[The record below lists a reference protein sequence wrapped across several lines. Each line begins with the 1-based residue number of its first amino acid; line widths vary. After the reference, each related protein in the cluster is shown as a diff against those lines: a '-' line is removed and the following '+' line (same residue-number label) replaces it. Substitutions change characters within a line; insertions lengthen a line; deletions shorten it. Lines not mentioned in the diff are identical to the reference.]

1 MLTQGIAYQLR
12 VIWACACKDFRVA
25 LTDRLFTIL
34 GLFVPA
40 NVLILFSLFVLAGGK
55 APTAVVMQDSGPYAR
70 AFYETMGQ
78 AHSFSL
84 QVTSAAEAER
94 LMAAGQVVAVVTIP
108 PDFDVSIQQER
119 PVQVGVE
126 INNLNTDFTN
136 DIRRAIPLSI
146 TSFYAKAFPDLVS
159 VTTRETDLYPHDTD
173 YIPYLAVSILVIA
186 LMMGGI
192 MQAGTAS
199 AREWENGTIKELLLS
214 PAGRLAI
221 MLGKML
227 GALLVGLG
235 STAIVLGVL
244 ILLLGV
250 SPDHGLEVIGFTLLG
265 LLTFNAL
272 GTLLGTLIQQRM
284 PVIALTMGIS
294 LPLFFVSGAFGPI
307 SFTTPLLQDIA
318 RIFPVYYQIVVLQ
331 HAFHNF
337 NLNTYGLPGNLLILG
352 GFAAGLILLVTL
364 VLHRSTVSH

>member
-12 VIWACACKDFRVA
+12 VVWACARKDIRVA

-40 NVLILFSLFVLAGGK
+40 NVLILMSLFVLAGSK
-55 APTAVVMQDSGPYAR
+55 APTAVVMQDNGPYAQT
-70 AFYETMGQ
+70 FYQAMSQ

-84 QVTSAAEAER
+84 RISSAKEAAH
-94 LMAAGQVVAVVTIP
+94 LLAAGQIVAIVTVP
-108 PDFDVSIQQER
+108 SDFDERIRQEQ

-146 TSFYAKAFPDLVS
+146 TSFYAKAFPNLVR

-186 LMMGGI
+186 LMMGGTL
-192 MQAGTAS
+192 QAGMAS
-199 AREWENGTIKELLLS
+199 AREWEKDTIKELLLS
-214 PAGRLAI
+214 PASRLAI

-235 STAIVLGVL
+235 ATGIVLVVL
-244 ILLLGV
+244 TLLLGV
-250 SPDHGLEVIGFTLLG
+250 VPEHWLEVAGFTLLS
-265 LLTFNAL
+265 LLIFNSL
-272 GTLLGTLIQQRM
+272 GTLLGTLIKQRM
-284 PVIALTMGIS
+284 PVVALTMAIS
-294 LPLFFVSGAFGPI
+294 LPLFFISGAFGPI
-307 SFTTPLLQDIA
+307 SFTTPVLQGIA
-318 RIFPVYYQIVVLQ
+318 KLFPVYYQIVVMQ
-331 HAFHNF
+331 HAFHSF
-337 NLNTYGLPGNLLILG
+337 SLNTYGLAGNLLILG
-352 GFAAGLILLVTL
+352 GFAVGLILLVTL
-364 VLHRSTVSH
+364 VLQRSTVSH

>member
-1 MLTQGIAYQLR
+1 MLREFVYQLR
-12 VIWACACKDFRVA
+12 VIWACARKDFRVA

-40 NVLILFSLFVLAGGK
+40 NVLILMSLFVLAGGK
-55 APTAVVMQDSGPYAR
+55 APTAVVMKDSGPYAQ
-70 AFYETMGQ
+70 AFYQAMDQ

-84 QVTSAAEAER
+84 RITSTAEAER
-94 LMAAGQVVAVVTIP
+94 LIAAGQVVAVVTIP
-108 PDFDVSIQQER
+108 PDFDASLQQAR
-119 PVQVGVE
+119 PVQVDVE

-146 TSFYAKAFPDLVS
+146 TSFYANAFPDLVS
-159 VTTRETDLYPHDTD
+159 ITTRETDLYPHDTN

-186 LMMGGI
+186 LMMGG
-192 MQAGTAS
+192 MLQAGTAS

-235 STAIVLGVL
+235 SIVIVLGVL

-250 SPDHGLEVIGFTLLG
+250 VPDHWLEVVGFTFLSLVI
-265 LLTFNAL
+265 FNAL
-272 GTLLGTLIQQRM
+272 GTLLGTLIKQRM

-307 SFTTPLLQDIA
+307 SFTTPLLQGIA
-318 RIFPVYYQIVVLQ
+318 KIFPVYYQIVVLQ
-331 HAFHNF
+331 HAFHSF
-337 NLNTYGLPGNLLILG
+337 SLNTYGVAGNVLILA
-352 GFAAGLILLVTL
+352 GFAVGLILLVTL
-364 VLHRSTVSH
+364 VLQRNTVSH

>member
-1 MLTQGIAYQLR
+1 MQTQGITYQLR
-12 VIWACACKDFRVA
+12 VIWACARKDFKVA

-40 NVLILFSLFVLAGGK
+40 NVLIMMSLFVLAGSR
-55 APTAVVMQDSGPYAR
+55 APTAVVMQDNGPYAQ
-70 AFYETMGQ
+70 AFYQAMSQ

-84 QVTSAAEAER
+84 RVSPAAEAAR
-94 LMAAGQVVAVVTIP
+94 LMAAGQIVAVVTVP
-108 PDFDVSIQQER
+108 PDFDER
-119 PVQVGVE
+119 ILQNQPVQVGVE

-146 TSFYAKAFPDLVS
+146 TSFYAKAFPNLVN

-186 LMMGGI
+186 LMMGGTL
-192 MQAGTAS
+192 QAGMAS
-199 AREWENGTIKELLLS
+199 AREWENETIKELLLS
-214 PAGRLAI
+214 PASRLAI

-235 STAIVLGVL
+235 STVVVLVVLVLFLGV
-244 ILLLGV
+244 V
-250 SPDHGLEVIGFTLLG
+250 PEHWLELAGFTLLS
-265 LLTFNAL
+265 LLIFNSL
-272 GTLLGTLIQQRM
+272 GTLMGTLIKQRQ

-294 LPLFFVSGAFGPI
+294 LPLFFLSGAFGPI
-307 SFTTPLLQDIA
+307 SFTTPVLQVVA
-318 RIFPVYYQIVVLQ
+318 KIFPVYYQIVIMQ

-337 NLNTYGLPGNLLILG
+337 SLNTLGLPGNLLILG

-364 VLHRSTVSH
+364 VLQRSTMGH